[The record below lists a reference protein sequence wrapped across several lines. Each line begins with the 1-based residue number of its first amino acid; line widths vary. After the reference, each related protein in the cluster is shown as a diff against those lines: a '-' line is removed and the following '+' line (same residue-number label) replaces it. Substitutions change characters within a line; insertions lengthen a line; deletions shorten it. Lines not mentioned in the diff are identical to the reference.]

1 MKLSKVDQLRDKVQ
15 FAIDNQIADMGKIGM
30 TKKEIKKLMLRD
42 CTSNINFSLKF
53 I

>member
-1 MKLSKVDQLRDKVQ
+1 
-15 FAIDNQIADMGKIGM
+15 M